1 MNIINSLNTL
11 NAKLHAHAQ
20 AQRRRSVERN
30 TANALKLQAQIRYG
44 MNWLEQNAVHYWGAP
59 TLDAVLRRT
68 LMVRIASFLMLAAAS
83 ASERLAHWMP
93 RSHSRESF
101 ELVQANRRNAR
112 RLYRMACASYY
123 SARRSV

>member
-1 MNIINSLNTL
+1 MNIINSLNAL
-11 NAKLHAHAQ
+11 SAKLHAHTE

-30 TANALKLQAQIRYG
+30 MANALKLQAQIRHAL
-44 MNWLEQNAVHYWGAP
+44 NRLESNAVRYWGAP

-68 LMVRIASFLMLAAAS
+68 LMVRVASFLMLAAAS

-93 RSHSRESF
+93 RSHSPESF
-101 ELVQANRRNAR
+101 ELVQTNRRNAR